1 MFEEPSNFQC
11 VHTFHGHR
19 SVLIVRQCETVT
31 GCALASSDLVILHMF
46 NLVLSEEASDH
57 PYGRVTFS
65 LICVNLSSG
74 VFYDKCYIHDYCD
87 CCAHA
92 Y

>member
-1 MFEEPSNFQC
+1 MCTHFPWTHSDQ
-11 VHTFHGHR
+11 VR
-19 SVLIVRQCETVT
+19 SVLIVTQCETVT